1 MEENAI
7 ETPAPAESEAPTM
20 EDLTVAGEDLPQGGT
35 QNIEQTVTQA
45 LDNFSIS
52 NINNWINENIDE
64 SEASRLTSFCTSVL
78 RQSIMSIPSVLSDL
92 MLDFVEKKTDKL
104 ILKWII
110 FTTCITIFYV
120 VVGVLAGIDYTQF
133 IISIGVAS
141 LVIFWNSIR
150 YARTRTRTVT
160 TSPEVTEESVNANME
175 VLTQEQEE
183 QPQEEEISFDF
194 STPAVLTSGEYVD
207 DDFYVEEDEEVI

>member
-45 LDNFSIS
+45 LDNFSVS

-92 MLDFVEKKTDKL
+92 MLDFVEKRTDKL

-160 TSPEVTEESVNANME
+160 PEVTEESVNANME
-175 VLTQEQEE
+175 VLTQEQE
-183 QPQEEEISFDF
+183 QPQQQEEEISFDF

>member
-45 LDNFSIS
+45 LDNFSVS

-150 YARTRTRTVT
+150 YTRTRTRTVT
-160 TSPEVTEESVNANME
+160 PEVTEESVNANME
-175 VLTQEQEE
+175 VLTQEQ
-183 QPQEEEISFDF
+183 PQQEKEEISFDF